1 MIEQLLAFLFPPR
14 MPKGII
20 EREMVSWQGGDI
32 PEVLGDG
39 IVWRGWDIRLSGIER
54 ERLREEGR
62 V

>member
-14 MPKGII
+14 MSKGII
-20 EREMVSWQGGDI
+20 EREMVSWRGGDV

-39 IVWRGWDIRLSGIER
+39 IVWRAWDVRLDGIER